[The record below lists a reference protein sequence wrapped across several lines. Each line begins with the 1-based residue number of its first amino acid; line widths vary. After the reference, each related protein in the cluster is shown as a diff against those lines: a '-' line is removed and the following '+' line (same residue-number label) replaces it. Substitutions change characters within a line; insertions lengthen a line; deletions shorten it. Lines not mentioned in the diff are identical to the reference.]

1 MRENAQ
7 EKLYCPLTTTEV
19 AAYAAELAL
28 IDDQIRQRR
37 TEAKYAAAR
46 AQEDLKELDA
56 KQGDKARL
64 VREKRELRLVDVEE
78 VADFKAKTITTV
90 RLDTGEIVR
99 ARTMTSTEL
108 QVELDLKA
116 SIKADTSPAEV
127 VTVVCQPEPT
137 EVTATPAEVYEAE
150 LKAKKRRYKP
160 SSVEPAEPEDPG
172 EVVKDN

>member
-116 SIKADTSPAEV
+116 SIKADTPPVEEVTIKTEFTLAEIMEKAEV
-127 VTVVCQPEPT
+127 T
-137 EVTATPAEVYEAE
+137 ENPP
-150 LKAKKRRYKP
+150 KKRRYKP
-160 SSVEPAEPEDPG
+160 SSVAPEDPGDPG